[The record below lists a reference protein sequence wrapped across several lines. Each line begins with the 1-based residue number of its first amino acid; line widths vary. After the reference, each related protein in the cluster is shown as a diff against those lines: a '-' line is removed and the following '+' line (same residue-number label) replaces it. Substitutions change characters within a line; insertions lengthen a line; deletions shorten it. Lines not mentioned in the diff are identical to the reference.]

1 MTLLKQPHPHFE
13 KNMKQTTN
21 NNFSRQF
28 FGLGIVILS
37 VIFAFGCGGTTAPA
51 NSNTTANSN
60 TANTNTAVNNSA
72 STPTNTNTASS
83 NTTAAKS
90 IKDEILGTWIQGE
103 SGSAKIKMVIT
114 KDEMTKFDND
124 KQDDVYKYTWLNDKE
139 IELVIKGQKVPAKVM
154 VKGDEMTLDIKELG
168 PVPYKRESG
177 NSSNTASTNSE
188 TSKKDEKSEEK
199 GDCTVKADNSE
210 FFISATE
217 KTVNLKKGTQIQY
230 VQFGNQGI
238 AVVKAQI
245 DGKWVNGEIQNDLL
259 DCPDDGKGEKK

>member
-1 MTLLKQPHPHFE
+1 
-13 KNMKQTTN
+13 MKQIIN
-21 NNFSRQF
+21 NNFSRRF
-28 FGLGIVILS
+28 LGLGIVILS

-51 NSNTTANSN
+51 NGNKAANSN

-72 STPTNTNTASS
+72 PTPTNTNTASS

-139 IELVIKGQKVPAKVM
+139 IELVIKGQKVPAKVTI
-154 VKGDEMTLDIKELG
+154 KGDEMTLDIKELG

-177 NSSNTASTNSE
+177 NTTKTTDTAS
-188 TSKKDEKSEEK
+188 KDGKSEEK
-199 GDCTVKADNSE
+199 GDCTVKADNAE
-210 FFISATE
+210 FFDSATE
-217 KTVNLKKGTQIQY
+217 KTTKLKKGTQIQY

-238 AVVKAQI
+238 AIVKAQI
-245 DGKWVNGEIQNDLL
+245 DGKWVKGEIQDELL
-259 DCPDDGKGEKK
+259 NCPDDGKD